1 MIVILMIIS
10 LITFP
15 MGVSANAPEPAAHL
29 TIVFSNL
36 PDEAVYADL
45 LIKIDENDPN
55 YIDHRSNTP
64 VDGIQNIE
72 GLACHSENGYRSFT
86 LHYKNAVSNIKIEH
100 YYDDLYRVDFCNGP
114 EYQAYLT
121 QYEDLREN
129 YNDIKIALLDKDFNI
144 IVVSEAT
151 RIPKENRAILFS
163 RMIDYDVSN
172 DSFHVD
178 TMISPYFILFSISIM
193 LVSIG
198 TELIIALLFGFKGK
212 RLSSILTV
220 NVCSQIIMRVLY
232 VVLPLTYLIETVIL
246 EVLVY
251 GTEFLIYRKRFEQ
264 ISTTKIAIYT
274 VIANTASLSL
284 GILIDQYIL
293 V

>member
-1 MIVILMIIS
+1 M
-10 LITFP
+10 
-15 MGVSANAPEPAAHL
+15 
-29 TIVFSNL
+29 
-36 PDEAVYADL
+36 
-45 LIKIDENDPN
+45 
-55 YIDHRSNTP
+55 
-64 VDGIQNIE
+64 
-72 GLACHSENGYRSFT
+72 
-86 LHYKNAVSNIKIEH
+86 
-100 YYDDLYRVDFCNGP
+100 
-114 EYQAYLT
+114 T

-129 YNDIKIALLDKDFNI
+129 YSDIKIALLDKDFNI

-163 RMIDYDVSN
+163 GMIDYDVSN
-172 DSFHVD
+172 DSFHAD

-198 TELIIALLFGFKGK
+198 TESIIALLFGFKGK
-212 RLSSILTV
+212 RLLSILTV

-284 GILIDQYIL
+284 GILIDRYIL